1 MWELVATIAV
11 PIIKW
16 IFERIAKKK
25 LNEKEFIEYV
35 RAHQKLR
42 GRAGQTAVDWE
53 EALAQARKELA
64 EEQKAEEFTASAIKI
79 KD

>member
-1 MWELVATIAV
+1 MWELIAAIGV
-11 PIIKW
+11 PLIKW

>member
-1 MWELVATIAV
+1 MWEVIAAIGV
-11 PIIKW
+11 PLIKW

-53 EALAQARKELA
+53 DALAKARKELA
-64 EEQKAEEFTASAIKI
+64 EEQKEGLEASAIKI
-79 KD
+79 KE